1 MIIACL
7 GWGSLVWH
15 PNGLPVRRGWFTDG
29 PLINV
34 EFARQSDNGRM
45 TLVLSEGAAPV
56 RSLWAIMECDDLRT
70 AKEALRV
77 REGMKTAAKI
87 GAFESG
93 TAEPALINGCNEW
106 LASNG
111 LDAVVWTALPAKF
124 NGVERVPTENEV
136 VEYLAGLRGPK
147 RDVAEEYVRNTPI
160 QIDTNY
166 RRAIDARLGWTASET
181 ARSSGI

>member
-1 MIIACL
+1 MNIACL

-15 PNGLPVRRGWFTDG
+15 PNGLPIRRGWFNDG

-56 RSLWAIMECDDLRT
+56 RSLWAIMERDDVSA

-77 REGMKTAAKI
+77 REGMNTAAKI
-87 GAFESG
+87 GAFETG
-93 TAEPALINGCNEW
+93 NAEPALINSCNAW

-111 LDAVVWTALPAKF
+111 IEAVVWTALPPKF
-124 NGVERVPTENEV
+124 NDVERLPTENEV
-136 VEYLAGLRGPK
+136 VEYLAGLRGPE
-147 RDVAEEYVRNTPI
+147 RDVAQEYVRNTPI

-166 RRAIDARLGWTASET
+166 RRTIEARLNWTASEV
-181 ARSSGI
+181 ANYPSK